1 LEGGSWTGAE
11 VAAGEDLER
20 EKYGT
25 EAWLCERT
33 LVPDET
39 GAARLETRAGVVEVR
54 VAMAGRTI
62 KSAHV
67 RGDFFESESVLADL
81 EARLRWHTSDRAA
94 VAATL
99 HEWARSRSA
108 VALPTDALID
118 VIVAA
123 SESAR
128 AEDAM
133 PYGCFVSPGGLAGV

>member
-1 LEGGSWTGAE
+1 MCSS
-11 VAAGEDLER
+11 DL
-20 EKYGT
+20 
-25 EAWLCERT
+25 
-33 LVPDET
+33 
-39 GAARLETRAGVVEVR
+39 
-54 VAMAGRTI
+54 
-62 KSAHV
+62 
-67 RGDFFESESVLADL
+67 GDFFESESVLADL